1 MMQHW
6 IKDMKYSTR
15 VKDEEG
21 YPAIVLVNKA
31 TGEALKHSLG
41 QSHPV
46 NLSARCYHLC
56 FFIWLVLT
64 VIYLLYNHKCLWK
77 CTLCDHRSYMYNFET
92 PANGTPKLRSQHS
105 LCCRSG
111 RLNLDFLQYSNSIR
125 NEHQC
130 LN

>member
-1 MMQHW
+1 MQHW

-46 NLSARCYHLC
+46 GLFARCHHLC
-56 FFIWLVLT
+56 FFIV
-64 VIYLLYNHKCLWK
+64 Y
-77 CTLCDHRSYMYNFET
+77 F
-92 PANGTPKLRSQHS
+92 
-105 LCCRSG
+105 
-111 RLNLDFLQYSNSIR
+111 
-125 NEHQC
+125 
-130 LN
+130 